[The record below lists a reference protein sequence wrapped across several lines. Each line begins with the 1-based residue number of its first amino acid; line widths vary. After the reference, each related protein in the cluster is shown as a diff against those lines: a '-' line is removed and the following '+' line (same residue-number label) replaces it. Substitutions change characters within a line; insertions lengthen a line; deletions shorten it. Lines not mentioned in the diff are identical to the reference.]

1 MLILKT
7 RYVTIGLLAISLMI
21 GGMPLSSYATET
33 PSVTTEAVQTLSMDA
48 AIQKATDYSMMIRQI
63 KNAKEKAMKGYSQAE
78 NGGAKAGAQLDDY
91 LAYQNLYY
99 AGADDPVEVMALEV
113 FKAMFGPQP
122 ILNFEQM
129 YDNFVI
135 PSEVAPYQVYVQFQ
149 GLKIDEP
156 NAISAVEYQT
166 KQMYYGILSY
176 QHSLLL
182 MQDSNCI
189 TTKKIKEMELKYSV
203 GQVSRVAL
211 EAERLNYTKS
221 LLELEKQKQ
230 DLKVLEA
237 QFKGLLGLSENTP
250 LKLVDPGLLLVKE
263 PVSYESLVDKA
274 IKDRG
279 DLKKS
284 QFAIDNIVHE
294 VKIMSQYLKDPQ
306 SDRRVDADQRL
317 LDAKLAKANLENE
330 IRAEILDAYN
340 SFKQTEAQLE
350 ISKKKVELSE
360 KQLTRMKQLLKT
372 GYVKNLDVYSV
383 ELQLQSS
390 KLSYESAV
398 YNYNK
403 QADAINRITDHA
415 LN

>member
-1 MLILKT
+1 MKT
-7 RYVTIGLLAISLMI
+7 RYVTIGLLAISLMV
-21 GGMPLSSYATET
+21 GGIPPTASYAAETQAAATET
-33 PSVTTEAVQTLSMDA
+33 AQTLSIEA
-48 AIQKATDYSMMIRQI
+48 AIKKATDYSMMVRQI

-78 NGGAKAGAQLDDY
+78 NGGAKAGALLDDY

-99 AGADDPVEVMALEV
+99 AGADDPMEVTALEI
-113 FKAMFGPQP
+113 FKAMFGSQP
-122 ILNFEQM
+122 TLSFEQM
-129 YDNFVI
+129 YDNFVV
-135 PSEVAPYQVYVQFQ
+135 PSEVAPYQVYVQYQ

-156 NAISAVEYQT
+156 NVISGVEYQT

-182 MQDSNCI
+182 MQDSNRI
-189 TTKKIKEMELKYSV
+189 SEKKIKEMELKYSV
-203 GQVSRVAL
+203 GQVSKVAL
-211 EAERLNYTKS
+211 ETERLNYTKS
-221 LLELEKQKQ
+221 LLELEKQKK
-230 DLKVLEA
+230 DLRVLEA
-237 QFKGLLGLSENTP
+237 QFKGLLGVDEATKLA
-250 LKLVDPGLLLVKE
+250 LVDPGLLLVKE
-263 PVSYESLVDKA
+263 PITYENLLNKA
-274 IKDRG
+274 LKDRG
-279 DLKKS
+279 EIKKS
-284 QFAIDNIVHE
+284 QFTIDNLAHE
-294 VKIMSQYLKDPQ
+294 VKVMSQYLKDPK

-317 LDAKLAKANLENE
+317 LDAKLAKANLEND

-340 SFKQTEAQLE
+340 SFKQAEEQLE

-403 QADAINRITDHA
+403 QADAINRITVHA